1 MKVRQIIDIM
11 IKNNEFGEKIR
22 FHYDR
27 LSTLNYLKMDGKLM
41 DFVKKQ
47 VDRGEK
53 LQPALLDYDNKIL
66 AKHKPLLDEVI
77 KEYTE
82 WLETEI

>member
-41 DFVKKQ
+41 DF
-47 VDRGEK
+47 
-53 LQPALLDYDNKIL
+53 ATANNFINNYTNK
-66 AKHKPLLDEVI
+66 
-77 KEYTE
+77 
-82 WLETEI
+82 